1 MSEIPNPISISGSSL
16 VMFSVVAFA
25 LEEMILGWFRRRANQ
40 TLWKAHYIFAF
51 IYISMWSGVSA
62 SDDCMFK
69 FGVAGAI
76 FALLGFYI
84 GEKIRGKI
92 QKELFKKLLL
102 GFFTFVALKMISDSI
117 I

>member
-1 MSEIPNPISISGSSL
+1 
-16 VMFSVVAFA
+16 
-25 LEEMILGWFRRRANQ
+25 
-40 TLWKAHYIFAF
+40 
-51 IYISMWSGVSA
+51 
-62 SDDCMFK
+62 MFK
-69 FGVAGAI
+69 FGIAGAI